1 MIGRILIAA
10 TAPAVLG
17 LALLGAAHAASHIA
31 SRDEKVYRA
40 VEANRGVALD
50 LLKEIV
56 NIDSGTGDVEGGT
69 KVEAVL
75 AARLTQLGAEV
86 RSEPAEAAGLP
97 DNLVA
102 VFHGSGKGRIL
113 IIAHIDTVFGP
124 GTAAARPFSMD
135 RERAHGPGV
144 GDEKAG
150 VVAAFT
156 ALKILHDLGFKNFSV
171 MTLLLDDSEERGS
184 PGSTK
189 LIKRLAREH
198 DVEFNMEPGDPPDA
212 LTVWRKG
219 SASIHIHVKGR
230 AAHAG
235 MAPQDGRNAA
245 VELIHQLTA
254 LQGAFPISGT
264 GVTVNVT
271 VLQSGERNNIIPD
284 AAEAVLNVR
293 YRKPEEF
300 DAVLAR
306 VEAGT
311 HATQVPDTTV
321 TISHDPAFPPLTENA
336 QIDALAAKARMLY
349 AEIGK
354 TLELSGNGGASESA
368 LAMAEGTPAL
378 DGLGFVGGDFHTDH
392 EWIDLNS
399 VAPRLYLFTRLLMEM
414 GAASRR

>member
-1 MIGRILIAA
+1 MTATLI
-10 TAPAVLG
+10 VLLMG
-17 LALLGAAHAASHIA
+17 GAHAASP
-31 SRDEKVYRA
+31 RNEKVYQA
-40 VEANRGVALD
+40 VEANRAGALE

-56 NIDSGTGDVEGGT
+56 NLDSGTGDVEGGA

-75 AARLTQLGAEV
+75 RARLIQLGAEV
-86 RSEPAEAAGLP
+86 RTEPAEAPGLP

-102 VFHGSGKGRIL
+102 VFHGSGKGKIL

-135 RERAHGPGV
+135 KDRAHGPGV

-150 VVAAFT
+150 VVNAFA
-156 ALKILHDLGFKNFSV
+156 ALKILHDMGFKNFA
-171 MTLLLDDSEERGS
+171 TITFLLDDSEERGS
-184 PGSTK
+184 PGSTR
-189 LIKRLAREH
+189 LIKRLAHEH

-219 SASIHIHVKGR
+219 SASIRIQVKGR

-245 VELIHQLTA
+245 VELMHQLSA
-254 LQGAFPISGT
+254 LQGAFPLSGS
-264 GVTVNVT
+264 GVTVNLT
-271 VLQSGERNNIIPD
+271 VLRAGERTNIIPD
-284 AAEAVLNVR
+284 QAEATLNVR
-293 YRKPEEF
+293 YRKPDEF
-300 DAVLAR
+300 DAVLAKI
-306 VEAGT
+306 EAGA
-311 HATQVPDTTV
+311 HNTQVPDTTV

-336 QIDALAAKARMLY
+336 QIDALAARAREIY

-354 TLELSGNGGASESA
+354 TVELSGNGGASESA
-368 LAMAEGTPAL
+368 IAMSEGTPAL

-399 VAPRLYLFTRLLMEM
+399 VTPRLYLFTRLLMET
-414 GAASRR
+414 GANPH

>member
-1 MIGRILIAA
+1 MSSIRVLAGIVAAVLIAM
-10 TAPAVLG
+10 
-17 LALLGAAHAASHIA
+17 LLSRADAASP
-31 SRDEKVYRA
+31 RNEKVYQA
-40 VEANRGVALD
+40 AEANRAGALE

-56 NIDSGTGDVEGGT
+56 NIDSGTGDVEGGA

-75 AARLTQLGAEV
+75 RARLVQLGAEV
-86 RSEPAEAAGLP
+86 RTEPAEAPGLP

-102 VFHGSGKGRIL
+102 VFHGTGKGKIL
-113 IIAHIDTVFGP
+113 IVAHVDTVFGP

-150 VVAAFT
+150 VVNAFT
-156 ALKILHDLGFKNFSV
+156 ALKILHDMGFKNFA
-171 MTLLLDDSEERGS
+171 TITFLLDDSEERGS

-189 LIKRLAREH
+189 LIKRLAQEH

-219 SASIHIHVKGR
+219 SASIRIQVKGR

-245 VELIHQLTA
+245 LELMHQLSA
-254 LQGAFPISGT
+254 LQGVFPTSGS
-264 GVTVNVT
+264 GITVNLT
-271 VLQSGERNNIIPD
+271 VLRAGERANIIPD
-284 AAEAVLNVR
+284 QAEGTLNVR

-300 DAVLAR
+300 DAILAR
-306 VEAGT
+306 IEAGT
-311 HATQVPDTTV
+311 HSTQVPDTTV
-321 TISHDPAFPPLTENA
+321 TLAHDPAFPPLTENA
-336 QIDALAAKARMLY
+336 QIDALAARARAIY

-354 TLELSGNGGASESA
+354 TVELSGNGGASESA
-368 LAMAEGTPAL
+368 LAMSVGTPAL
-378 DGLGFVGGDFHTDH
+378 DGLGYVGGDFHTDH

-399 VAPRLYLFTRLLMEM
+399 VIPRLYLFTRLLMET
-414 GAASRR
+414 GAKPH